1 MIANVLKLRDG
12 PSSDESGPLE
22 ERLDRGRRHFEA
34 GAFADA
40 AACYAAAAKAFPESP
55 EAHFNEALS
64 LSRLKEWTA
73 AAEAF
78 ARALRCRTDW
88 IEARIGRGACLLHVG
103 RFGEALSQF
112 ELALETSPSQPAAF
126 GRAVALQLLRRHEKA
141 VEAYSDVRGA
151 ESYENVICLAIE
163 CGDLFSARRITRE
176 LLEMDPSSRVGLL
189 ARATLAFHD
198 GDMQGAARSCTRL
211 LEIDPENVEAWLNLQ
226 YASQRR
232 VGELTRIGGTNE
244 MSANPMP
251 SSP

>member
-1 MIANVLKLRDG
+1 MT
-12 PSSDESGPLE
+12 
-22 ERLDRGRRHFEA
+22 
-34 GAFADA
+34 
-40 AACYAAAAKAFPESP
+40 
-55 EAHFNEALS
+55 
-64 LSRLKEWTA
+64 EWTA

-78 ARALRCRTDW
+78 GRALRCRADW

-112 ELALETSPSQPAAF
+112 ELALDTAPSQPAAF
-126 GRAVALQLLRRHEKA
+126 GRAVALQLLRRQEKA
-141 VEAYSDVRGA
+141 VEAYRDIRGK

-189 ARATLAFHD
+189 AKATLAFYD
-198 GDMQGAARSCTRL
+198 GDMQRAARSCTRL

-232 VGELTRIGGTNE
+232 VGELTQVRASTD
-244 MSANPMP
+244 MP
-251 SSP
+251 PSPQVI